1 MLYTILYLEI
11 KMHTIESSIIL
22 SIILLTLSSFIVFS
36 MKFEMKINKNISI
49 KIENAIKEY
58 SLSGDRKFK
67 PDKIQRIITNIE
79 NIIGGENE

>member
-1 MLYTILYLEI
+1 
-11 KMHTIESSIIL
+11 MHTIESSIIL
-22 SIILLTLSSFIVFS
+22 SVILITLSSFIVFS

-58 SLSGDRKFK
+58 SLNGDRKFK

-79 NIIGGENE
+79 KIIGGENE